1 MSTTPSATPSAA
13 STKTSSQS
21 IALYVQLAGVGAFV
35 TGVILSVHHYA
46 IGICF
51 VAGAAA
57 FYIGSKLKA
66 A

>member
-1 MSTTPSATPSAA
+1 MTTTQ
-13 STKTSSQS
+13 THS
-21 IALYVQLAGVGAFV
+21 IGTYVQLAGAGAFV
-35 TGVILSVHHYA
+35 VGAILSMHHYA

-57 FYIGSKLKA
+57 FYVGMKMKA

>member
-1 MSTTPSATPSAA
+1 MTTA
-13 STKTSSQS
+13 QS
-21 IALYVQLAGVGAFV
+21 HSVGQYVQLAGAGAFV

-57 FYIGSKLKA
+57 IYIGTKLKA